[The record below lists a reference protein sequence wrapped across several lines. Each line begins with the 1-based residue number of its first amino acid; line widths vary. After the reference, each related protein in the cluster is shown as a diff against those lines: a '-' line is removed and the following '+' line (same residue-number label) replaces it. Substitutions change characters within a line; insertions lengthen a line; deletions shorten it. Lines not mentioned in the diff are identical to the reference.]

1 MDGYTSMKKLFFYTL
16 FIFLSLSAAQGPLK
30 NMFTKFFQATKGVK
44 SNPYFKIN
52 NKSEYIGELSES
64 NDDTTLPDAIRY
76 ELKEKDMN
84 MITPEIL
91 LGAACR
97 RYPKIDAIRKQLVIA
112 NIPIICLH
120 NPYSDKK

>member
-1 MDGYTSMKKLFFYTL
+1 MKKLFFYTL

-44 SNPYFKIN
+44 SNPYVKVQ
-52 NKSEYIGELSES
+52 NKGAYIEELSDT
-64 NDDTTLPDAIRY
+64 NDEITLPGAIRK

-91 LGAACR
+91 FGAVCR
-97 RYPKIDAIRKQLVIA
+97 TYPKIDAITKQLVIA
-112 NIPIICLH
+112 DIPIICLH
-120 NPYSDKK
+120 KSYSDKK